1 MWCSEDQMDDA
12 CVAPLQIKHETPAS
26 LGQSIPPKGLGSSG
40 VQPQLRQALLITW
53 GRAWRLQRVFSTATA
68 FAFSALA
75 PAVLMTAIWSDP
87 RVAPMVFVFTLVIA
101 LSHAVLLGLPIFL
114 IVQSRGW
121 IGITAC
127 VVLGFA
133 IGAVPAGILTF
144 PVSGF
149 ELYASAW
156 AGGTPAATDG
166 LSTAAIWVSYIKPLM
181 YLGLLGA
188 FGGLNFWVVLMSSG
202 TLDRHGEHLSTVRSA
217 DPSFLMLP
225 SSATQPD

>member
-1 MWCSEDQMDDA
+1 MWCSKDQMDDF
-12 CVAPLQIKHETPAS
+12 CVAPLQIKHERPTS

-40 VQPQLRQALLITW
+40 AQRPLHQALLITR
-53 GRAWRLQRVFSTATA
+53 GHAWRLQRVFGIATA
-68 FAFSALA
+68 IVFSALA

-87 RVAPMVFVFTLVIA
+87 TVAPMVFAFTLVIA

-114 IVQSRGW
+114 IFQSRGW

-127 VVLGFA
+127 VLLGFA

-149 ELYASAW
+149 ALHASAW
-156 AGGTPAATDG
+156 AGGTPTATNG
-166 LSTAAIWVSYIKPLM
+166 LSTAAIWVSYIKPLV

-188 FGGLNFWVVLMSSG
+188 FGGLVFWVVLIPG
-202 TLDRHGEHLSTVRSA
+202 TLDEHGGHTSTV
-217 DPSFLMLP
+217 
-225 SSATQPD
+225 